1 MTVTEVTNALLCA
14 EMFLCACFADE
25 GFHPSFY
32 SHMFF
37 FLMGLFLVNNRHEVL
52 ARLKEFKSR

>member
-1 MTVTEVTNALLCA
+1 MTVTEVTNAILCA
-14 EMFLCACFADE
+14 EMFLCAALYDE

-32 SHMFF
+32 GGMIA
-37 FLMGLFLVNNRHEVL
+37 FLAVLFLVNNHREVI